1 MTAQA
6 RWLPGGRLHLHHGP
20 IDLILKGWG
29 DATALAA
36 GHDTA
41 WRRFATILPELCAE
55 LTSLRL
61 PDAAVSGPVAR
72 RMQAATLP
80 FRPAFITPMAAV
92 AGAVA
97 EEVLAAFLRP
107 GITRA
112 YANNGGD
119 IALHLDP
126 GESLT
131 CAIAAR
137 PGLPDRLTIHAAD
150 DIRGIA
156 TSGWRGRSHSLGIAD
171 SVTILARS
179 AAEADAAATMIAN
192 AVDLPGH
199 PAITRCAARDLQP
212 DSDLGR
218 RPVTTA
224 VGPLSGPERRA
235 ALAAGLAA
243 ARRHHAAGLIKAA
256 ALFLEQDIVTLGAMP
271 MLPTPPQAM
280 ECALA

>member
-36 GHDTA
+36 GHDAA

-256 ALFLEQDIVTLGAMP
+256 ALFLEHDIVTLGAMP

-280 ECALA
+280 ERALA